1 MDTEKQEL
9 KLKSLEEKYK
19 SLFEVELKHIHFPQT
34 EKEELIVFVEYCIE
48 SLFFLYLMWHV
59 HERLDH
65 KLFKGMTKRSVWFF
79 IHGMLLQTFVAREW
93 EPELAS
99 NVAETIVI
107 YIVSQAY
114 DLFGIRAGI
123 LKLH

>member
-1 MDTEKQEL
+1 MDIEKQKL

-19 SLFEVELKHIHFPQT
+19 PLFELELKHIYFPQT
-34 EKEELIVFVEYCIE
+34 EKEELIVFVEHCIE
-48 SLFFLYLMWHV
+48 SLFFLYFMWHI
-59 HERLDH
+59 HEHLDH

-79 IHGMLLQTFVAREW
+79 IHGMLLQTFIAREW

-99 NVAETIVI
+99 NVAETIVV